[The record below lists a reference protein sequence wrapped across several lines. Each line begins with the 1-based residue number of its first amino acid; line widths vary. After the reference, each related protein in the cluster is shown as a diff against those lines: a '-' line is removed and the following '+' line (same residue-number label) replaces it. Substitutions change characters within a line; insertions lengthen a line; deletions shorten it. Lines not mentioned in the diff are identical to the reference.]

1 MVATRTK
8 SRPTKREK
16 NPFTTKKRNPF
27 FQKSPD
33 VFVDI
38 TLQKVKSSDDPLLSK
53 NRKDVESFEFHLD
66 HRKIGVRG
74 RGIP

>member
-1 MVATRTK
+1 MVATRTNPK
-8 SRPTKREK
+8 PTKRER
-16 NPFTTKKRNPF
+16 NPFTSKKRNPF

-33 VFVDI
+33 VFMDI

-53 NRKDVESFEFHLD
+53 NRKDVESFRFHLD
-66 HRKIGVRG
+66 HRKVGVRG

>member
-1 MVATRTK
+1 MVK
-8 SRPTKREK
+8 KLTKRQK
-16 NPFTTKKRNPF
+16 NPFSNKKRNPF

-38 TLQKVKSSDDPLLSK
+38 TLTKVGKNDDPMLKK
-53 NRKDVESFEFHLD
+53 NRKDVEDFEFHLD

-74 RGIP
+74 SGIP

>member
-8 SRPTKREK
+8 SRPTKRDK
-16 NPFTTKKRNPF
+16 NPFVNKKRNPF

-33 VFVDI
+33 VFMDI
-38 TLQKVKSSDDPLLSK
+38 TLQKVQRSDDPLLKK
-53 NRKDVESFEFHLD
+53 NRKRVESFEFHLS
-66 HRKIGVRG
+66 HKKVGVGG

>member
-1 MVATRTK
+1 MVRK
-8 SRPTKREK
+8 QTKRER
-16 NPFTTKKRNPF
+16 NPFSSKKRNPF

-38 TLQKVKSSDDPLLSK
+38 TLQKVKTTDDPLLSR
-53 NRKDVESFEFHLD
+53 NRKEVESFEFNLD
-66 HRKIGVRG
+66 HRKIGVKG